1 MKFTIL
7 FIVSIGFFSQC
18 FAQDNIENADDALN
32 KLNSI
37 VDIPELKNINA
48 SALPVQEFENVIKK
62 KCEKNGGP
70 TAYET
75 AKKGILDLGACVTSL
90 VNVTQLNKEIEDAK
104 PTGDLDEVFAKYCRK
119 STILKHCVR
128 NWTEALKPCLEPPEQ
143 ALEPIVLNITNSLLD
158 FICFK
163 EGDRIA
169 LFISTDGPKC
179 FQDKQL
185 VIQQCLNSTYGESVQ
200 NISTNVNNIS
210 EMTLPLFVLD
220 HKSCSDLVKLQV
232 CVVKELETCD
242 DQTPANIAEALF
254 NFVIRVTPCEKLL
267 GL

>member
-1 MKFTIL
+1 MKIIIISIVIIGLFANCFT
-7 FIVSIGFFSQC
+7 
-18 FAQDNIENADDALN
+18 QDTIENADDALN
-32 KLNSI
+32 KINSI
-37 VDIPELKNINA
+37 IDIPELKNINA
-48 SALPVQEFENVIKK
+48 SALPVSEAENVMKK

-75 AKKGILDLGACVTSL
+75 AKKGVIDMGTCIASL
-90 VNVTQLNKEIEDAK
+90 VNMTKLNQEIEEAK
-104 PTGDLDEVFAKYCRK
+104 PTGDLDEVFAKYCKK
-119 STILKHCVR
+119 SIVLKHCVR
-128 NWTEALKPCLEPPEQ
+128 NLTEAVNPCLESVEQ
-143 ALEPIVLNITNSLLD
+143 ALEPIILNITNSLLD

-179 FQDKQL
+179 FQDKMAP
-185 VIQQCLNSTYGESVQ
+185 IQQCLNSTYGESIQ
-200 NISTNVNNIS
+200 NISANVTSVS

-220 HKSCSDLVKLQV
+220 HKSCSDMVKLQG
-232 CVVKELETCD
+232 CVVKELETCN

-254 NFVIRVTPCEKLL
+254 NFVIKVTPCEKLL